1 MSSYSYTEST
11 TFTVTH
17 ARHMA
22 AKIATDLK
30 RMQRLYGQPYDWQI
44 TQFEEEAVA
53 IMKAGYLADV
63 TYGFKRNGQWIEPTL
78 KYTARDLA
86 GASAGDD
93 DPGRVLPGKD
103 ISGATFFRVPLL
115 GGTPPTSVGYWLQP
129 WTRPVACT
137 LGENGSRRRREASVF
152 SEGTGYGVSF
162 WLSHDISSPL
172 SSRLGAEVPV

>member
-1 MSSYSYTEST
+1 MSSYSYTENT

-30 RMQRLYGQPYDWQI
+30 RMQRLYGQPSDWQI
-44 TQFEEEAVA
+44 NQFEEEAA
-53 IMKAGYLADV
+53 AMMKAGYLADV

-86 GASAGDD
+86 GASAYDD

-103 ISGATFFRVPLL
+103 ISGAVFGSFMNYSKAFFLL
-115 GGTPPTSVGYWLQP
+115 SDSEKTKFESGLPVQRTTGSEPTINGYLTSDRIYSAGGRALDRFSVRSY
-129 WTRPVACT
+129 
-137 LGENGSRRRREASVF
+137 
-152 SEGTGYGVSF
+152 
-162 WLSHDISSPL
+162 
-172 SSRLGAEVPV
+172 

>member
-1 MSSYSYTEST
+1 MSSYSYTESM

-53 IMKAGYLADV
+53 MMKAGYLADV

-78 KYTARDLA
+78 KYAARDLA

-103 ISGATFFRVPLL
+103 ISGATFGSFMNYSLAYFLL
-115 GGTPPTSVGYWLQP
+115 SDSEKTKFEGDLPVQRTTGSEPTINGYLASDRTYSAGGRALDRSSVRSY
-129 WTRPVACT
+129 
-137 LGENGSRRRREASVF
+137 
-152 SEGTGYGVSF
+152 
-162 WLSHDISSPL
+162 
-172 SSRLGAEVPV
+172 